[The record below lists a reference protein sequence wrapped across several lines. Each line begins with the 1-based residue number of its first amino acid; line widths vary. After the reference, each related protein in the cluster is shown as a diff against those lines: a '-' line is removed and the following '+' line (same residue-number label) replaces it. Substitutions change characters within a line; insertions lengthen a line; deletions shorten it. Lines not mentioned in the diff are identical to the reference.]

1 MGFLKKKVD
10 NEWLI
15 ALMQLQ
21 EMDYEKVSPEL
32 KALYEC
38 LVDTHNG
45 VEDIF
50 KKNLSSLIYT
60 NGLDMQV
67 NTHMGMLT
75 SMTDHVNDA
84 TQIILD
90 VAKNTAYVADEVR
103 VQQEN
108 LTVTIAET
116 ASDSDKVYVKIEEG
130 QNELNGIKK
139 LSEETVDMS
148 KQTESD
154 MNALQGVVNQM
165 NEVIVGINEIS
176 DQTNLLAL
184 NASIEAARAGDAGK
198 GFAVVAEEIRK
209 LAEQT
214 QQMTATMGQFLEN
227 IRVASEKS
235 TVSASNTV
243 NYLNSMTDKID
254 SIWNINETNMQDMRQ
269 IANNM
274 TSFAAV
280 SEEINSSMVEL
291 GSQTAEVSNQCEQLL
306 ETTERMG
313 DVAEKVKTTIQ
324 PFYNLQSELDQS
336 IQMVHTLDKY
346 PAFHREERTIY
357 LYTSW
362 SMTTHMAW
370 VKNLGAMIDAG
381 QVSPIE
387 LDPKKSTFGR
397 VYPVFE
403 PYADEVK
410 EREIWARVAEN
421 HKKSYELGNKVYSA
435 ISRGNLGEA
444 KQVYAEVQKLGD
456 QIARD
461 VESVRDSRVKS
472 DFSELAAQL
481 KMMGM

>member
-10 NEWLI
+10 N
-15 ALMQLQ
+15 ALVEDLLNYKEADYGKGSAELQ
-21 EMDYEKVSPEL
+21 N
-32 KALYEC
+32 LYEC
-38 LVDTHNG
+38 LTDAHNG

-60 NGLDMQV
+60 NGLDIQV
-67 NTHMGMLT
+67 NAHMSKLTGMA
-75 SMTDHVNDA
+75 DHVNDA
-84 TQIILD
+84 TQIILE
-90 VAKNTAYVADEVR
+90 VAQNTASVADEVR
-103 VQQEN
+103 IQQEN

-116 ASDSDKVYVKIEEG
+116 ASDSDKVYAKIEEG
-130 QNELNGIKK
+130 QQELNSMKG
-139 LSEETVDMS
+139 LSEETVEMS
-148 KQTESD
+148 KQTETD
-154 MNALQGVVNQM
+154 MNALLGVVNQM
-165 NEVIVGINEIS
+165 NEVIAGINEIS

-227 IRVASEKS
+227 IRVASQKS
-235 TVSASNTV
+235 TVSATNTV
-243 NYLNSMTDKID
+243 KSLNAMTEKID
-254 SIWNINETNMQDMRQ
+254 SIWDINETNMQDMRQ

-274 TSFAAV
+274 TSFAAA

-306 ETTERMG
+306 ETTEQMG
-313 DVAEKVKTTIQ
+313 GVTEQVKTTIQ

-336 IQMVHTLDKY
+336 INMVHSLDKY

-362 SMTTHMAW
+362 SMTTHLGW
-370 VKNLGAMIDAG
+370 VKALGAMLDAG

-397 VYPVFE
+397 VYPVLE
-403 PYADEVK
+403 PYAHEVK
-410 EREIWARVAEN
+410 EREIWARVAEA
-421 HKKSYELGNKVYSA
+421 HKKSYELGNKVYNA
-435 ISRGNLGEA
+435 ISRGNMGDA
-444 KQVYAEVQKLGD
+444 RQTYAEIQKLGD

-461 VESVRDSRVKS
+461 VATVRDSRVKS

>member
-10 NEWLI
+10 NELLT
-15 ALMQLQ
+15 ALMQL
-21 EMDYEKVSPEL
+21 EEKDYGKASPEL
-32 KALYEC
+32 KLLYEC
-38 LVDTHNG
+38 LVATHNG

-67 NTHMGMLT
+67 NTHMGTLT
-75 SMTDHVNDA
+75 GMAEHVNDA
-84 TQIILD
+84 TQIILE

-116 ASDSDKVYVKIEEG
+116 ASDSDKVYAKIGEG
-130 QNELNGIKK
+130 QQELNSIKG
-139 LSEETVDMS
+139 LSEETMDMS

-154 MNALQGVVNQM
+154 MNALQDVVNQM
-165 NEVIVGINEIS
+165 NEVIAGINEIS

-184 NASIEAARAGDAGK
+184 NASIEAARAGEAGR

-214 QQMTATMGQFLEN
+214 QQMTATMGTFLDN
-227 IRVASEKS
+227 IRVASQKS
-235 TVSASNTV
+235 TISASNTV
-243 NYLNSMTDKID
+243 NSLNAMTEKID

-274 TSFAAV
+274 TSFAAA

-306 ETTERMG
+306 ETTEQMG
-313 DVAEKVKTTIQ
+313 GVAEKVKTTIQ

-336 IQMVHTLDKY
+336 INTVHALDKY

-362 SMTTHMAW
+362 SMTTHLGW
-370 VKNLGAMIDAG
+370 VKSLGAMVDAG

-397 VYPVFE
+397 VYPVLE

-410 EREIWARVAEN
+410 EREIWARVAAA
-421 HKKSYELGNKVYSA
+421 HKKSYELGNKVYTA
-435 ISRGNLGEA
+435 ISRGNMGEA
-444 KQVYAEVQKLGD
+444 RQVYAEVQKLGD

-461 VESVRDSRVKS
+461 VATVRDSRVKG

-481 KMMGM
+481 KMMGA